1 MARPTKYKP
10 EFAEQAKKIC
20 ETFGAIDEE
29 VASFLGVSV
38 ATLYNWKLKYPE
50 FLEALKV
57 GKQPS
62 NERVTDSLYRLAT
75 GFTYPDTDIRVING
89 KIVKTTVMRYQ
100 PPNVTAVI
108 FHKKNREPDLWRDKQ
123 ELEVDLR
130 GNLAENLA
138 KARRRAARASDAET

>member
-10 EFAEQAKKIC
+10 EYAEQARKIC
-20 ETFGAIDEE
+20 DVFGAIDEE
-29 VASFLGVSV
+29 VAKFLGVSV
-38 ATLYNWKLKYPE
+38 ATIYNWKLQHPE
-50 FLEALKV
+50 FLEALKL
-57 GKQPS
+57 GKNPA
-62 NERVTDSLYRLAT
+62 NERVTESLYRLAT

-89 KIVKTTVMRYQ
+89 KIVKTEVMRYQ

-130 GNLAENLA
+130 GNLADNLA
-138 KARRRAARASDAET
+138 KARRRARHEPDAEA